1 MIELKNILKG
11 VEIISLE
18 GRNNIIINGISDNS
32 SKVDKGFLFFAVKGY
47 KIDGHKFIED
57 AIAKG
62 CIAIICTNRPTR
74 LNENICYIVV
84 ENIRESIYQVSSNY
98 YNNPSKK
105 LKIIAVT
112 GTNGKTSIL
121 YFLYQFF
128 TLMGK
133 NVGMISTIE
142 NKVGKKTISSNLT
155 TQDPISLNSLL
166 NQMVENKCEYCV
178 MEASS
183 HAIEQVR
190 ISGED
195 IYMAVFSNLS
205 HDHLDYHKTFINYID
220 AKKKLFDNLDSN
232 SFSII
237 NSDDKRSKYLVQN
250 SKSKMFTYGI
260 NTLSNYKAKII
271 ENDING
277 LSLEIDNKTVNLQI
291 LGDFNAYNILSVYSV
306 AKILNVENE
315 KILKIIS
322 QIKTPKGR
330 FEFVKGNNNVLGI
343 VDYAHTPDALKN
355 VLKTINNFK
364 ENKKL
369 VTVFGAGGDRDETK
383 RSEMGRIA
391 DIFSDYVIIT
401 SDNPRNE
408 NEDDIISDIEEGVS
422 SSNYKILSNRKQAI
436 IEACLNFNKES
447 IILVAGKGH
456 EQYQIINGKFIPH
469 DDMKILKEQLK
480 I

>member
-1 MIELKNILKG
+1 MIELKKILKG
-11 VEIISLE
+11 VEILSLE
-18 GRNNIIINGISDNS
+18 GDDKIIINGISDNS
-32 SKVDKGFLFFAVKGY
+32 SKVDRGFLFFAVKGY

-62 CIAIICTNRPTR
+62 CIAIICTNKPTR
-74 LNENICYIVV
+74 LNENVCYIVV
-84 ENIRESIYQVSSNY
+84 ENIRESVYQISSNY

-112 GTNGKTSIL
+112 GTNGKTSIV

-128 TLMGK
+128 TLLGK

-142 NKVGKKTISSNLT
+142 NKVGEITISSNLT
-155 TQDPISLNSLL
+155 TPDPISLNLLL
-166 NQMVENKCEYCV
+166 NQMVENKCEFCV

-190 ISGED
+190 ISGAD
-195 IYMAVFSNLS
+195 IYTAIFSNLS

-220 AKKKLFDNLDSN
+220 AKKKLFDNMDSK

-237 NSDDKRSKYLVQN
+237 NSDDKRSKYLIQN
-250 SKSKMFTYGI
+250 SKSKVFTYGI
-260 NTLSNYKAKII
+260 NTLSDYKAKIM

-306 AKILNVENE
+306 AKILNIENE
-315 KILKIIS
+315 NILKIIS

-369 VTVFGAGGDRDETK
+369 VTVFGAGGDRDKSK

-408 NEDDIISDIEEGVS
+408 NKNDIISDIEDGIS
-422 SSNYKILSNRKQAI
+422 SSNYKIISNRKQAI
-436 IEACLNFNKES
+436 IEACFNFNKES

-456 EQYQIINGKFIPH
+456 EQYQIINDRFIPH
-469 DDMKILKEQLK
+469 DDMKILKEHLK
-480 I
+480 V

>member
-112 GTNGKTSIL
+112 GTNGKTSIV

-155 TQDPISLNSLL
+155 TPDPISLNSLL

-220 AKKKLFDNLDSN
+220 AKKK
-232 SFSII
+232 
-237 NSDDKRSKYLVQN
+237 
-250 SKSKMFTYGI
+250 
-260 NTLSNYKAKII
+260 
-271 ENDING
+271 
-277 LSLEIDNKTVNLQI
+277 TV
-291 LGDFNAYNILSVYSV
+291 
-306 AKILNVENE
+306 
-315 KILKIIS
+315 
-322 QIKTPKGR
+322 
-330 FEFVKGNNNVLGI
+330 
-343 VDYAHTPDALKN
+343 
-355 VLKTINNFK
+355 
-364 ENKKL
+364 
-369 VTVFGAGGDRDETK
+369 
-383 RSEMGRIA
+383 
-391 DIFSDYVIIT
+391 
-401 SDNPRNE
+401 
-408 NEDDIISDIEEGVS
+408 
-422 SSNYKILSNRKQAI
+422 
-436 IEACLNFNKES
+436 
-447 IILVAGKGH
+447 
-456 EQYQIINGKFIPH
+456 
-469 DDMKILKEQLK
+469 
-480 I
+480 

>member
-62 CIAIICTNRPTR
+62 CIAIICTNKPTR
-74 LNENICYIVV
+74 LNENVCYIVV
-84 ENIRESIYQVSSNY
+84 ENIRESVYQISSNY

-112 GTNGKTSIL
+112 GTNGKTSIV

-155 TQDPISLNSLL
+155 TPDPISLNSLL
-166 NQMVENKCEYCV
+166 NKMVENKCEYCV

-456 EQYQIINGKFIPH
+456 EQYQIINDRFIPH
-469 DDMKILKEQLK
+469 DDMKVLKEHLK
-480 I
+480 V